1 MRKKLIVILFAIIA
15 SVCVVLGMSAC
26 GENGGNKGQTDSD
39 TDILQSDGTLLY
51 ELSSDGTYYI
61 VYDVSSRDVTDIV
74 IPATYNS
81 LPVASIREYAF
92 AKCTLL
98 ESITIPDSITNIGYA
113 AFTDCSS
120 LTSIVIP
127 NGVSSIRE
135 STFSGC
141 TSLESIVIPDSV
153 SSIQSRAFDDCTN
166 ITTATMPLYALNYM
180 SENDLQTV
188 IITSGDSISSD
199 TFRWFPSL
207 KNLTITG
214 SVASISEDAFREYT
228 LLENVLISGS
238 VTSIGSG
245 AFSLCSSLKNVT
257 ITGNVSSIGRGAF
270 SDCTSLKNL
279 TVGENVTSIG
289 EVAFW
294 NCDALEGVYIT
305 NLDAWYKIDFG
316 GFSSNPLEYAGNL
329 YLDGKLVTELT
340 IPVSLTDIKDYTF
353 AGCSSLTNVTIPNNV
368 INIGDFA
375 FSSCSSIT
383 NIIIPDS
390 VTDIGDSSFSGCT
403 SINSITVPDS
413 VTSLGRYVFLGCT
426 NIATATIP
434 AHVIDDVPKDSL
446 KTVIITSGESIERNA
461 FANCNSLESITIPD
475 SVTDIND
482 AAFSGCTSLANVYIT
497 DLAAWCQIKFSS
509 YSYTNPLC
517 YAENFYLNGELVL
530 DLVIPKGITS
540 INSYAF
546 DGYASLK
553 SLTIPDSVNSIG
565 SNAFRGCVNIIEAR
579 MPALAI
585 DKIPQD
591 SLHIVTITGGEIGK
605 EAFKDCASLESIQVG
620 DGVTFMDKSAFAN
633 CNSLESVHIADMAAW
648 CNIGFYDYASNPL
661 YYANKLYLNGELVTE
676 LVVPEGVTSLN
687 RYVFSGCNS
696 FVSITIPDSV
706 TSIDSSAF
714 YGCSNITSATMPSLA
729 IGYIPQ
735 NNLQTVVITSGD
747 YISDK
752 AFYNCASLKSIT
764 ISDSITSIGKDAF
777 SGCNAELFNSYGNMY
792 YLGNEANPYMVLV
805 SVIPNSESII
815 IHDDMKLVCP
825 EAFDD
830 CIIKDVTMPAK
841 AIEYVPQGNLEQVTI
856 TKGVIEEYAFEYC
869 RSIKKLTLGDGV
881 TSVEACAFLTYA
893 AYDDFNSNP
902 PLFDL
907 TLSKSVEKIDEY
919 AFTVRVS
926 DGNNVYVNRLKNIHF
941 EGNLSDW
948 LKIDGLE
955 NLIYSSRI
963 QGGKVCKAANVLFNG
978 NELEGELVIPEGV
991 TNIQAHAFDCFD
1003 KITEVVIPD
1012 TVKTIGEYAFYGC
1025 TSLAN
1030 IAIGNSMTS
1039 VGENA
1044 FEKCDSLA
1052 SICFEDITSWCG
1064 IDGTNNID
1072 NSKVYIGDRKL
1083 YEITNIVIPDGVTSI
1098 GRKAFF
1104 GCSSLTSITI
1114 PDSVTSIG
1122 SYAFSGCSNLTSMVI
1137 PDSVTS
1143 IGYSAFSDCSSL
1155 ESITIPFVGTTLN
1168 GTEDTHFGCI
1178 FGAPS
1183 YSNNS
1188 DYVPASLK
1196 DVILTGGD
1204 SIGDYAFEDCSSLT
1218 SMVIPDSVTS
1228 IGTRAFY
1235 GCNNLEGVYI
1245 TDITMWCAIDFYDY
1259 YSNPLY
1265 YAGNLYLDGELVTEL
1280 VIPDGVTS
1288 IDDSAFSGGGSFT
1301 SIVIPDSVTSIGN
1314 SAFYNCS
1321 SLTNMVI
1328 PDSVTSIGSSAFRG
1342 CSSLTNIVIPD
1353 GVTSIGDYVFYNC
1366 SSLTNM
1372 VIPDGVTSIGNS
1384 AFYNCC
1390 SLEGIYITD
1399 IAAWCAIDFYDYYSN
1414 PLYYAGNLYID
1425 GELVTELV
1433 IPNSVMGISDY
1444 AFYGCSS
1451 LTSINI
1457 PDGVTSIGY
1466 SAFSECRNLISIVVP
1481 NSVTSIGN
1489 SAFYNCNS
1497 LTSIVIPDSV
1507 MSIYYSAFYG
1517 CTSLEV
1523 IYYYGTE
1530 SDWAKISIGNN
1541 NDDLTAATRYHYSE
1555 TQPTEDGNFW
1565 HYAEDGVTPVI
1576 WTKETDES

>member
-26 GENGGNKGQTDSD
+26 GGNGGNKGQTDSD

-127 NGVSSIRE
+127 NGVSSIGE

-153 SSIQSRAFDDCTN
+153 SSIHSRAFDDCTN

-199 TFRWFPSL
+199 TFRWFASL

-517 YAENFYLNGELVL
+517 YAENLYLNGELVL
-530 DLVIPKGITS
+530 DLVIPNGITS

-553 SLTIPDSVNSIG
+553 SVTIPDSVNSIG

-579 MPALAI
+579 MPAHAI

-591 SLHIVTITGGEIGK
+591 SLCSVTITYGAIGK

-706 TSIDSSAF
+706 TSIGSSAF

-792 YLGNEANPYMVLV
+792 YLGNESNPYMLLV

-825 EAFDD
+825 EAFDN
-830 CIIKDVTMPAK
+830 CIIKDATMPAN
-841 AIEYVPQGNLEQVTI
+841 AIKYVPQGNLEQITI
-856 TKGVIEEYAFEYC
+856 TKGVIEESAFEYC

-881 TSVEACAFLTYA
+881 TSVEANAFFIGVG
-893 AYDDFNSNP
+893 YDDFNSNP

-907 TLSKSVEKIDEY
+907 TFGKSVENIGED

-926 DGNNVYVNRLKNIHF
+926 DGNNVYINRLENINF

-955 NLIYSSRI
+955 NLIYSSSL
-963 QGGKVCKAANVLFNG
+963 QGGKLCKAATVLFNG

-1030 IAIGNSMTS
+1030 IAIGNSVTS
-1039 VGENA
+1039 VGSYAFSETGYYIDKTNWEADVLYIGNYLIEVKTSISGDYTVKEGTTTIVDSAFRGCNSLTSIVIPNSVTSIGNSA
-1044 FEKCDSLA
+1044 FENCNSLT
-1052 SICFEDITSWCG
+1052 SIVIPNGVTSIGSYAFKYCG
-1064 IDGTNNID
+1064 
-1072 NSKVYIGDRKL
+1072 SL
-1083 YEITNIVIPDGVTSI
+1083 TNIVIPDSVTSIGIWAFEQCNNLEGVYITDIVAWCAIDFDGSNANPLSYAGNLHLNGHLVTDLVIPEGVTSI
-1098 GRKAFF
+1098 GNYAFYN
-1104 GCSSLTSITI
+1104 CSSLTSITI
-1114 PDSVTSIG
+1114 PDSVRSIG
-1122 SYAFSGCSNLTSMVI
+1122 VS
-1137 PDSVTS
+1137 
-1143 IGYSAFSDCSSL
+1143 
-1155 ESITIPFVGTTLN
+1155 
-1168 GTEDTHFGCI
+1168 
-1178 FGAPS
+1178 
-1183 YSNNS
+1183 
-1188 DYVPASLK
+1188 
-1196 DVILTGGD
+1196 
-1204 SIGDYAFEDCSSLT
+1204 AFEDCNSLT
-1218 SMVIPDSVTS
+1218 
-1228 IGTRAFY
+1228 G
-1235 GCNNLEGVYI
+1235 I
-1245 TDITMWCAIDFYDY
+1245 T
-1259 YSNPLY
+1259 
-1265 YAGNLYLDGELVTEL
+1265 
-1280 VIPDGVTS
+1280 IPDGVTS
-1288 IDDSAFSGGGSFT
+1288 IGNSAFRRCYSLT
-1301 SIVIPDSVTSIGN
+1301 SIVIPDSVTSIG
-1314 SAFYNCS
+1314 S
-1321 SLTNMVI
+1321 
-1328 PDSVTSIGSSAFRG
+1328 
-1342 CSSLTNIVIPD
+1342 
-1353 GVTSIGDYVFYNC
+1353 
-1366 SSLTNM
+1366 
-1372 VIPDGVTSIGNS
+1372 
-1384 AFYNCC
+1384 
-1390 SLEGIYITD
+1390 
-1399 IAAWCAIDFYDYYSN
+1399 
-1414 PLYYAGNLYID
+1414 
-1425 GELVTELV
+1425 
-1433 IPNSVMGISDY
+1433 Y

-1451 LTSINI
+1451 LTSVTIGSGVTSIEKSAFENCRSLTSINI
-1457 PDGVTSIGY
+1457 PD
-1466 SAFSECRNLISIVVP
+1466 
-1481 NSVTSIGN
+1481 SVTSIGER
-1489 SAFYNCNS
+1489 AFYNCNS
-1497 LTSIVIPDSV
+1497 LINIVIPDNV
-1507 MSIYYSAFYG
+1507 TSIGTHAFYG
-1517 CTSLEV
+1517 CTSLDV
-1523 IYYYGTE
+1523 VYYGGTE
-1530 SDWAKISIGNN
+1530 SDWAEISIGDSNN
-1541 NDDLTAATRYHYSE
+1541 DLTAATRYYYSE